1 MFTAI
6 YNNPKFN
13 GLDNSLPS
21 AIETLK
27 TLGFEYKGGLLWQ
40 PPLGK
45 APYYLKDVPK
55 YVTFNAEEDQM
66 GLWSTFTH
74 NKDYKVLNVYETGY
88 IIENDLGTQ
97 VKIAKTFFY
106 PEPSR
111 DELLPSKVG
120 VEEEESSFDNL
131 VRSDYIIQEG
141 DYFILN
147 KLSEEQKVFLQ
158 NTFKTITNVS
168 FLRDDHNYVFW
179 DNVDCGTFVGVPYDQ
194 GSLSKK
200 ITFNDLFVETTS

>member
-6 YNNPKFN
+6 YHNPKFN
-13 GLDNSLPS
+13 GLDKSLPT

-74 NKDYKVLNVYETGY
+74 NKDYKVLNIYETGY
-88 IIENDLGTQ
+88 VVENDLGTK
-97 VKIAKTFFY
+97 VKIAKAFFY

-111 DELLPSKVG
+111 EELLPPKVD
-120 VEEEESSFDNL
+120 VEEESSFDKL
-131 VRSDYIIQEG
+131 VRSDYVIQEG
-141 DYFILN
+141 DYFVLN
-147 KLSEEQKVFLQ
+147 KLSEEQKEF
-158 NTFKTITNVS
+158 
-168 FLRDDHNYVFW
+168 
-179 DNVDCGTFVGVPYDQ
+179 
-194 GSLSKK
+194 LSKELPFYGEGFFPTHYYNHCYYDHEREFVACSGFGLEG
-200 ITFNDLFVETTS
+200 IELSFNLLFVEKSS